1 MQSHMPTNWQKI
13 EEKVSVAPTYPLS
26 VTITYAISDNVH
38 AVSHGSLRFA
48 FKMVVISQYLTVLTF
63 FGEYWTAL

>member
-26 VTITYAISDNVH
+26 VTITYAISDNVY

-48 FKMVVISQYLTVLTF
+48 FKGCLSTIFLLAEIF
-63 FGEYWTAL
+63 NKLEPLK